1 MRLNKEGIKIL
12 QIPIVFLDLL
22 HSDTSYS
29 SQYFISL
36 MILCHHFDT
45 PWYLASFY
53 VLVHIRLL
61 LLSMPCKHYF
71 SYSLFFTPLC
81 FWVPTLLNASL
92 LYDAFNFL
100 ALSLSLLFFFIFFFS
115 VFFVLIFLFAPVAFI
130 DLFNI
135 WSLKFANSLQ
145 TYLGHYMIL
154 WY

>member
-1 MRLNKEGIKIL
+1 MGLNKEGIKIL
-12 QIPIVFLDLL
+12 QILIVFLDLL
-22 HSDTSYS
+22 HSDTSNS

-53 VLVHIRLL
+53 VLVHVRL

-71 SYSLFFTPLC
+71 SYSLFFTPAR

-100 ALSLSLLFFFIFFFS
+100 ALSLSLLFFFISFFFQS
-115 VFFVLIFLFAPVAFI
+115 SSSSFFSLPQWLLLICSTS
-130 DLFNI
+130 D
-135 WSLKFANSLQ
+135 
-145 TYLGHYMIL
+145 H
-154 WY
+154 

>member
-1 MRLNKEGIKIL
+1 MGLNKEGIKIL

-53 VLVHIRLL
+53 VLVHVRLL

-71 SYSLFFTPLC
+71 SYFLFFTPAW

-100 ALSLSLLFFFIFFFS
+100 ALSLSLLFFFISFFFS
-115 VFFVLIFLFAPVAFI
+115 LLCPHFSLCPSGFYWFVQHLIIKVC
-130 DLFNI
+130 
-135 WSLKFANSLQ
+135 
-145 TYLGHYMIL
+145 
-154 WY
+154 